1 MKNKI
6 LIELIVPDIDKKF
19 MLFVPINKKVG
30 NIIVLLNKSIAE
42 LSGGLF
48 VGNSRTSL
56 YNKATGEKLH
66 FDALIRNTNV
76 RNGSTLILI

>member
-19 MLFVPINKKVG
+19 MLFIPTNKKVG
-30 NIIVLLNKSIAE
+30 NIIGLLNKSIAE
-42 LSGGLF
+42 LSCGLF
-48 VGNSRTSL
+48 VGNSHTSL
-56 YNKATGEKLH
+56 YNRTTGERLH